1 VGGEVRCASIGEV
14 RRLNQILLRSE
25 ELRTYVCRPV
35 FLSYFFTDLPPH
47 SSSSNGFYHE
57 LPLSHLRSPHTIRF
71 PRQFQPDGPLWHR
84 KGQASI
90 DGLPR
95 RCPTVRLDAEVEGS
109 KASEVILMKAIDGS
123 VTSANEAEARKTR
136 RTRAWPFSRQ
146 AKFRP
151 RHKCL
156 FWHPAAKAIKAL
168 ILL

>member
-1 VGGEVRCASIGEV
+1 VGGEVRNASIGED
-14 RRLNQILLRSE
+14 RRLNQILPYNE
-25 ELRTYVCRPV
+25 EHSTYVCRPV

-47 SSSSNGFYHE
+47 SSISNA
-57 LPLSHLRSPHTIRF
+57 STMNSPCLTSVALTIRF
-71 PRQFQPDGPLWHR
+71 PRQFQPDGQLWHR
-84 KGQASI
+84 KSQPSI
-90 DGLPR
+90 GGLPR

-109 KASEVILMKAIDGS
+109 KASEVILTKAIDGS

-136 RTRAWPFSRQ
+136 RTRAWRFARQ

-156 FWHPAAKAIKAL
+156 FWHPSAKAIKAL